1 MTLGGQCPKHRN
13 QGRWALNPVRRHRG
27 VRSPSAE
34 VGAPPFSPDRPWEQ
48 ASLAA
53 RSWASK
59 APGAAPETPRGFL
72 GSATTLAT
80 RSAQDAECSLGSDFP
95 VASPQPKAD
104 PQQTGTA
111 PPSTTIWTKAPHVG
125 PGEPAPGVELA
136 QKARCQR
143 GPGGL
148 WLHPLRLLPQ
158 GASGRQTPRTVIED
172 EDRGRVPGAGRT
184 TEDRVQSGGHRLSDL
199 REHRMQSRCQ
209 APLPRPTPAGTGGG
223 RTDPAPAGPVPG
235 TTVRG
240 VGLPRP
246 PAHSKCAMN
255 APGLSRHLSS
265 QEAFARSR
273 KAVWKRKKSGLRGG
287 TGGIVS
293 PKFTSTQ
300 TLCRG
305 PCLEGRSLQ
314 TEWGEGLV
322 DWGGPCPGDGALARG
337 ERGRDAAERR
347 VWGPRGD
354 GGRGWGDAAG
364 AQEAPRWG
372 PPEGSSLPP
381 PCFPSSGPPTA
392 WE

>member
-1 MTLGGQCPKHRN
+1 MSLGP
-13 QGRWALNPVRRHRG
+13 
-27 VRSPSAE
+27 AE
-34 VGAPPFSPDRPWEQ
+34 PQRTGSRAEATGSRTSESTACRVGAKRPCP
-48 ASLAA
+48 A
-53 RSWASK
+53 R
-59 APGAAPETPRGFL
+59 
-72 GSATTLAT
+72 
-80 RSAQDAECSLGSDFP
+80 
-95 VASPQPKAD
+95 PQP
-104 PQQTGTA
+104 
-111 PPSTTIWTKAPHVG
+111 
-125 PGEPAPGVELA
+125 EPEAG
-136 QKARCQR
+136 ART
-143 GPGGL
+143 
-148 WLHPLRLLPQ
+148 RLL
-158 GASGRQTPRTVIED
+158 
-172 EDRGRVPGAGRT
+172 RGLCRG
-184 TEDRVQSGGHRLSDL
+184 
-199 REHRMQSRCQ
+199 
-209 APLPRPTPAGTGGG
+209 
-223 RTDPAPAGPVPG
+223 PG

-246 PAHSKCAMN
+246 PARSKCAMN

-273 KAVWKRKKSGLRGG
+273 KAVWKRRKSGLRGG

-354 GGRGWGDAAG
+354 GGRGWGDAAR
-364 AQEAPRWG
+364 AQEAPRRG

>member
-13 QGRWALNPVRRHRG
+13 QGRWALNPVRRQRG
-27 VRSPSAE
+27 AE
-34 VGAPPFSPDRPWEQ
+34 VGAPPFSPDRLWEQ

-72 GSATTLAT
+72 GSATMLAT

-111 PPSTTIWTKAPHVG
+111 PPSTTIRTKAPHVG

-148 WLHPLRLLPQ
+148 WPHPLRLLPQ
-158 GASGRQTPRTVIED
+158 GTSGRQTPRTVIED

-184 TEDRVQSGGHRLSDL
+184 TEDRVQSGGHRLSDI

-209 APLPRPTPAGTGGG
+209 APLPRPARPQPEPEAGA
-223 RTDPAPAGPVPG
+223 RTQLLRGLCRGPG
-235 TTVRG
+235 TTVHG

-246 PAHSKCAMN
+246 PARSKCAMN
-255 APGLSRHLSS
+255 APGLSHHLSS

-273 KAVWKRKKSGLRGG
+273 KAVWKRRKSGLRGG

-314 TEWGEGLV
+314 TE
-322 DWGGPCPGDGALARG
+322 
-337 ERGRDAAERR
+337 
-347 VWGPRGD
+347 
-354 GGRGWGDAAG
+354 
-364 AQEAPRWG
+364 
-372 PPEGSSLPP
+372 
-381 PCFPSSGPPTA
+381 
-392 WE
+392 

>member
-27 VRSPSAE
+27 AWSPSAE
-34 VGAPPFSPDRPWEQ
+34 VGAPPFSPDRLWEQ

-111 PPSTTIWTKAPHVG
+111 PPSTTIRTKAPHVG

-148 WLHPLRLLPQ
+148 WPHPLRLLPQ
-158 GASGRQTPRTVIED
+158 GTSGRQTPRTVIED

-184 TEDRVQSGGHRLSDL
+184 TEDRVQSGGHRLSDI

-223 RTDPAPAGPVPG
+223 RADPAPAGPVPG
-235 TTVRG
+235 PGDHGARRGAPASPSTQQVRHERSRP
-240 VGLPRP
+240 VTPPQLPRSICTLQKGRVEEEKIGP
-246 PAHSKCAMN
+246 SWRHWWNCVPKIHVH
-255 APGLSRHLSS
+255 PDPVQGTLSG
-265 QEAFARSR
+265 R
-273 KAVWKRKKSGLRGG
+273 KVSADG
-287 TGGIVS
+287 TG
-293 PKFTSTQ
+293 Q
-300 TLCRG
+300 
-305 PCLEGRSLQ
+305 
-314 TEWGEGLV
+314 
-322 DWGGPCPGDGALARG
+322 
-337 ERGRDAAERR
+337 
-347 VWGPRGD
+347 GPRGL
-354 GGRGWGDAAG
+354 GWALPWGRGPRKRRERQRRSRETRVG
-364 AQEAPRWG
+364 APWRRRQRLG
-372 PPEGSSLPP
+372 
-381 PCFPSSGPPTA
+381 
-392 WE
+392 